1 MNFTSISL
9 SEFCIFKMAVPQG
22 VITRVFQ
29 GNYTGKSELTKCL
42 NQQELD
48 YFSLDRKYTSDMR
61 RGEPAEEDTDGGH
74 H

>member
-22 VITRVFQ
+22 VITRAFQ

-42 NQQELD
+42 NQQELLQSGSEV
-48 YFSLDRKYTSDMR
+48 YLRHAQ
-61 RGEPAEEDTDGGH
+61 RGASRGGH
-74 H
+74 